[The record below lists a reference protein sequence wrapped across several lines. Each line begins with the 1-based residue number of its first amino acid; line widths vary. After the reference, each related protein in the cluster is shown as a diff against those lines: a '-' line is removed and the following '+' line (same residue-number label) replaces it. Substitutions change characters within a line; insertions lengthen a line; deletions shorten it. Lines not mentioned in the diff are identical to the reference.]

1 MKKSHFH
8 TPSRNKQSTGTGQ
21 LTALKDLERFTPEN
35 TAHDNQPPEALKT
48 TTNSGLFCHFI
59 IDRFLS
65 SIKAIP
71 DKPGEGFAPQS
82 KVRKAVLKA
91 PPLFVFPFAQGVPTI
106 LSSRFQMSTG
116 QELEQS
122 GPLGATVWRRHTLQS
137 PSKGVL
143 SLPKRLSWALIAPY
157 LLTAIRHLEVDG
169 RSAAARRPGKAENAA
184 PQSTMPARPQVH
196 QLAEFS
202 PKAKPRER
210 GAGPGKAWVQTP
222 EDDAQRGRDNGR
234 WGPER
239 GGGRPGRPARPAVPG
254 GSGGGPEM
262 AAWPLRGAAL
272 VPGPPRTRRGAGG
285 RAAGAPAG
293 QRARPGPGHDPDPRS
308 PARALPAG
316 PARLT
321 HLPTVWLASCFMRF
335 KGSGSG
341 GPRGSGLARLHR
353 FRAEAAAAA
362 AAAPAAT
369 ATAAAVATERRLRL
383 LLWLRR
389 RRRRRRLGRLRLL
402 LRRLRLLL
410 RLRRLS
416 GGGGGGQG
424 GCGGCCSRTGAT
436 PSPRHFQRPRPP
448 EAARGQTS
456 ARLAAWPP
464 PPNPGRSEERAEPRV
479 PTPPRIPT
487 PGPG

>member
-91 PPLFVFPFAQGVPTI
+91 PPLFVFPFAQGVSTI

-239 GGGRPGRPARPAVPG
+239 GGGGASREAGPPRCSWGLGRRPRDGRLAAAWRSPRPWPAADPARSGRPGGR
-254 GSGGGPEM
+254 GP
-262 AAWPLRGAAL
+262 RGAAGPPRPGPRPRPP
-272 VPGPPRTRRGAGG
+272 VPGPRAPGGPGTADSPAHGLVGELLHAVQGQRQRR
-285 RAAGAPAG
+285 PAG
-293 QRARPGPGHDPDPRS
+293 LGP
-308 PARALPAG
+308 
-316 PARLT
+316 
-321 HLPTVWLASCFMRF
+321 
-335 KGSGSG
+335 
-341 GPRGSGLARLHR
+341 
-353 FRAEAAAAA
+353 
-362 AAAPAAT
+362 
-369 ATAAAVATERRLRL
+369 
-383 LLWLRR
+383 RR
-389 RRRRRRLGRLRLL
+389 RRRR

-410 RLRRLS
+410 RLLWRLS
-416 GGGGGGQG
+416 GGCGCYCGCGGGGGGG
-424 GCGGCCSRTGAT
+424 GWADCGCYCVGCGCYCGCGD
-436 PSPRHFQRPRPP
+436 
-448 EAARGQTS
+448 
-456 ARLAAWPP
+456 
-464 PPNPGRSEERAEPRV
+464 
-479 PTPPRIPT
+479 
-487 PGPG
+487 

>member
-234 WGPER
+234 RGPALGASREAGPPRCSRGARAAARVGRQAAMWRSPRPWPAGDPARSGRAAGPER
-239 GGGRPGRPARPAVPG
+239 GAPRGGRP
-254 GSGGGPEM
+254 
-262 AAWPLRGAAL
+262 
-272 VPGPPRTRRGAGG
+272 
-285 RAAGAPAG
+285 API
-293 QRARPGPGHDPDPRS
+293 PIPDPRS
-308 PARALPAG
+308 PARALPPGTAHS
-316 PARLT
+316 PAHCLVDQ
-321 HLPTVWLASCFMRF
+321 LF
-335 KGSGSG
+335 
-341 GPRGSGLARLHR
+341 
-353 FRAEAAAAA
+353 
-362 AAAPAAT
+362 PA
-369 ATAAAVATERRLRL
+369 V
-383 LLWLRR
+383 
-389 RRRRRRLGRLRLL
+389 
-402 LRRLRLLL
+402 
-410 RLRRLS
+410 
-416 GGGGGGQG
+416 
-424 GCGGCCSRTGAT
+424 
-436 PSPRHFQRPRPP
+436 
-448 EAARGQTS
+448 
-456 ARLAAWPP
+456 
-464 PPNPGRSEERAEPRV
+464 
-479 PTPPRIPT
+479 
-487 PGPG
+487 